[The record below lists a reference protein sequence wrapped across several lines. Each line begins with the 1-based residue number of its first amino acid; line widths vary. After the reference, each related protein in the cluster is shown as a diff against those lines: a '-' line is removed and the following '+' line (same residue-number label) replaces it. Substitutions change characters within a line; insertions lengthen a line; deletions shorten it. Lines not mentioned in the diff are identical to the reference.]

1 MDGFFM
7 FESQMPLLNNIIQST
22 NQLMPI
28 IYENTPITETIH
40 DTIDQIFLFI
50 DKILVIL
57 PEMLLSE
64 NGMVNLKKDLL
75 KAFSRV
81 IICWKEIT
89 IAFSE
94 LKYEWE
100 IFLKLWNEFIISMEN
115 ITNGKTILISMN

>member
-1 MDGFFM
+1 M